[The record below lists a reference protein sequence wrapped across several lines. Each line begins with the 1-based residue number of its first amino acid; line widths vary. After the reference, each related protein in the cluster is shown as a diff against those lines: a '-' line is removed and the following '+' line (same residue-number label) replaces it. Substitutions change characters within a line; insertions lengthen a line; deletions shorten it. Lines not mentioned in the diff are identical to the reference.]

1 MKYTDMVFGNETE
14 AEAFAEC
21 NGMDKDASI
30 EDIARAIASLPYH
43 KDTKRTVIITQ
54 VRIFLTYAP
63 QYPSLIW
70 SYRLR
75 NWIFKGADCTIVCH
89 GDRINRYK
97 VKKVANVVDT
107 TGAGDSFVGGFLSK
121 LVLGYD
127 EATCVDAGHY
137 AASVVIQAEGAIY
150 PEVCEYQSE
159 NSS

>member
-1 MKYTDMVFGNETE
+1 MKYTEMVFGNETE

>member
-14 AEAFAEC
+14 AEAFAQY
-21 NGMDKDASI
+21 NGLDENTSI

-54 VRIFLTYAP
+54 
-63 QYPSLIW
+63 
-70 SYRLR
+70 
-75 NWIFKGADCTIVCH
+75 GADCTIVCQ

-137 AASVVIQAEGAIY
+137 AASVVIQAEGAVY
-150 PEVCEYQSE
+150 PEVCEYSE

>member
-63 QYPSLIW
+63 IPAHRRTSIPQLGCSRF
-70 SYRLR
+70 STKT
-75 NWIFKGADCTIVCH
+75 IFFSTKAL
-89 GDRINRYK
+89 
-97 VKKVANVVDT
+97 
-107 TGAGDSFVGGFLSK
+107 FW
-121 LVLGYD
+121 
-127 EATCVDAGHY
+127 
-137 AASVVIQAEGAIY
+137 
-150 PEVCEYQSE
+150 
-159 NSS
+159 